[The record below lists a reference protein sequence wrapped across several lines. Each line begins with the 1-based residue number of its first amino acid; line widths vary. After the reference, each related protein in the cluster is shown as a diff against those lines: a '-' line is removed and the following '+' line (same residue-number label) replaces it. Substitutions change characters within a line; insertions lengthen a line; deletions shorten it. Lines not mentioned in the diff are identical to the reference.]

1 MAVDIKFL
9 IDGVDRGQPINA
21 DEFGFTIAEE
31 TSINARIVSFNND
44 LIFIGQ
50 AYEYLMGK
58 LDNNGFCNLINVEVQ
73 YKCEGQF
80 KQLVKG
86 YFIISEC
93 LFLID
98 KCQVKTKLYD
108 ESFSTKINNNKN
120 IPFSMLNA
128 LTKNLQPV
136 TLPTIISGQFFN
148 PANGVYDTDE
158 IIGYS
163 LFDVFKHLVSCMSDN
178 LIDFASNLF
187 QFNLT
192 TSGDIYLVTNGEAI
206 RSRVSGEVVVTFEKL
221 FTAMHRKLNLCL
233 VFEKQSNGRPLL
245 RIEDAAYINQ
255 QNTTANL
262 YDQPNINLSFDRDR
276 LYSAVSFGASP
287 MLEAEDCTGGSCTFT
302 QTPFRGF
309 REETFGFTGECNTS
323 KVLDLNSSDIIFDT
337 NVIEDVFRFNAE
349 DRKLDTFIVQCYW
362 YSSTQEY
369 RATKFDPY
377 FLDQSVYNGDFRNIE
392 VSSNWIG
399 GYPNSLFSF
408 LNVPPIASTANMT
421 AKSNFTTAGQPFFVV
436 DDGAFTDFESYNGFP
451 VPFNNIIYDFGNN
464 FDGYVYTAPYLGTY
478 LIGSYVVMSG
488 IFLTGTKVSKL
499 SIIHM
504 NSADVVIQTYFT
516 GNLLKN
522 SFSLTIAN
530 LDINILMNAG
540 DKIKINVYTILNG
553 SAPPSNQAIQNQG
566 VEDNILY
573 TTQLVITGTPLL
585 ANNPPSELEAVNIED
600 VRAYLYSF
608 ERPLTMNEIQ
618 AILDNTSRP
627 ISFGRY
633 DDPLRVIKGY
643 IKKVDVKSI
652 IEQEASFELKSNRI
666 LR

>member
-255 QNTTANL
+255 QNTSANL

-287 MLEAEDCTGGSCTFT
+287 MLEAETFT
-302 QTPFRGF
+302 AMPLPQAMTIRLKTPVCR
-309 REETFGFTGECNTS
+309 
-323 KVLDLNSSDIIFDT
+323 
-337 NVIEDVFRFNAE
+337 
-349 DRKLDTFIVQCYW
+349 
-362 YSSTQEY
+362 
-369 RATKFDPY
+369 P
-377 FLDQSVYNGDFRNIE
+377 SVR
-392 VSSNWIG
+392 
-399 GYPNSLFSF
+399 
-408 LNVPPIASTANMT
+408 
-421 AKSNFTTAGQPFFVV
+421 QR
-436 DDGAFTDFESYNGFP
+436 
-451 VPFNNIIYDFGNN
+451 
-464 FDGYVYTAPYLGTY
+464 
-478 LIGSYVVMSG
+478 
-488 IFLTGTKVSKL
+488 
-499 SIIHM
+499 
-504 NSADVVIQTYFT
+504 
-516 GNLLKN
+516 
-522 SFSLTIAN
+522 
-530 LDINILMNAG
+530 
-540 DKIKINVYTILNG
+540 
-553 SAPPSNQAIQNQG
+553 
-566 VEDNILY
+566 
-573 TTQLVITGTPLL
+573 TPK
-585 ANNPPSELEAVNIED
+585 
-600 VRAYLYSF
+600 
-608 ERPLTMNEIQ
+608 T
-618 AILDNTSRP
+618 
-627 ISFGRY
+627 
-633 DDPLRVIKGY
+633 
-643 IKKVDVKSI
+643 
-652 IEQEASFELKSNRI
+652 
-666 LR
+666 

>member
-1 MAVDIKFL
+1 MAVDIRFL
-9 IDGVDRGQPINA
+9 IDGADRGQPINA
-21 DEFGFTIAEE
+21 NDFGFTIAEE
-31 TSINARIVSFNND
+31 TSINARIVSFNNE
-44 LIFIGQ
+44 LIFIGES
-50 AYEYLMGK
+50 YEYLMGK

-73 YKCEGQF
+73 YQCDGLY

-120 IPFSMLNA
+120 IPFSMLNE
-128 LTKNLQPV
+128 LTKNLEAV
-136 TLPTIISGQFFN
+136 TPPSAIYGQFFN
-148 PANGVYDTDE
+148 PADGVYDTND
-158 IIGYS
+158 IMGYS
-163 LFDVFKHLVSCMSDN
+163 LYDVFKHLVSCMSDN
-178 LIDFASNLF
+178 LVDFASTLF
-187 QFNLT
+187 EFDLA

-206 RSRVSGEVVVTFEKL
+206 RSRLIGEVVVTFEKL
-221 FTAMHRKLNLCL
+221 YSAMHRKLNLCM

-255 QNTTANL
+255 QNASVNL
-262 YDQPNINLSFDRDR
+262 YDQPNINLSFDKDR

-287 MLEAEDCTGGSCTFT
+287 MLEAEDCTNGTCSFT

-323 KVLDLNSSDIIFDT
+323 KVLDLKSDDIIFDT

-377 FLDQSVYNGDFRNIE
+377 FIDQSVYNGDFRNIE

-408 LNVPPIASTANMT
+408 LNVSPYAALANVTAF
-421 AKSNFTTAGQPFFVV
+421 SNFTTFGQPFFVV

-451 VPFNNIIYDFGNN
+451 VPFTNIQYDFGNN
-464 FDGYVYTAPYLGTY
+464 FDGYIYTAPYIGTY
-478 LIGSYVVMSG
+478 VIGSYVILSG
-488 IFLTGTKVSKL
+488 IFQTASKVSFI

-504 NSADVVIQTYFT
+504 NSANVVIQTYN
-516 GNLLKN
+516 GGLLQKQKIN
-522 SFSLTIAN
+522 LTIAR

-540 DKIKINVYTILNG
+540 DKIKVNVSSKPFG
-553 SAPPSNQAIQNQG
+553 AGPPANQALQNQG
-566 VEDNILY
+566 VEDGFLY
-573 TTQLVITGTPLL
+573 TTQLIITGLPLL
-585 ANNPPSELEAVNIED
+585 ANNPPSELQPVNIED
-600 VRAYLYSF
+600 VRAYLYNF
-608 ERPLTMNEIQ
+608 QRPLSMTQIEQ
-618 AILDNTSRP
+618 ILDNTSRP

-633 DDPLRVIKGY
+633 DDPLRVINGY

-666 LR
+666 IR

>member
-21 DEFGFTIAEE
+21 NEFGFTIAEE
-31 TSINARIVSFNND
+31 ASINARIVSFNNE

-50 AYEYLMGK
+50 AYEYLMDK

-136 TLPTIISGQFFN
+136 TPPTIISGEFFN
-148 PANGVYDTDE
+148 PANGVYDTND
-158 IIGYS
+158 IIGYQI
-163 LFDVFKHLVSCMSDN
+163 FDVFKHLVSCMSDN

-187 QFNLT
+187 EFDLT
-192 TSGDIYLVTNGEAI
+192 TSGDLYIVTNGEAI
-206 RSRVSGEVVVTFEKL
+206 RSRLTGEVVVSFEKL
-221 FTAMHRKLNLCL
+221 FTAMHKKLNLCI
-233 VFEKQSNGRPLL
+233 VFEKQTNGRPLL

-255 QNTTANL
+255 QNPSANL
-262 YDQPNINLSFDRDR
+262 YDQPDINLSFDRDR
-276 LYSAVSFGASP
+276 LYSAVDFGSSP
-287 MLEAEDCTGGSCTFT
+287 MLEAEDCTGGTCTFT

-349 DRKLDTFIVQCYW
+349 DRKLDTFIIEANYN
-362 YSSTQEY
+362 TNTNLY
-369 RATKFDPY
+369 RAKKFDPY
-377 FLDQSVYNGDFRNIE
+377 NLNQSVYNGGFRNIN

-408 LNVPPIASTANMT
+408 LNISPNAALSNLSAFGNFPI
-421 AKSNFTTAGQPFFVV
+421 AGQPFFVT
-436 DDGAFTDFESYNGFP
+436 DDGVYTDFESYNGFP
-451 VPFNNIIYDFGNN
+451 VPFSNVQYDVNNN
-464 FDGYVYTAPYLGTY
+464 FDNYIYTAPFLGTY
-478 LIGSYVVMSG
+478 TIGSYVVLSN
-488 IFLTGTKVSKL
+488 IFATASRYSFI
-499 SIIHM
+499 SIVHM
-504 NSADVVIQTYFT
+504 NSANVVIQTYNGPALQKQNINIT
-516 GNLLKN
+516 ITNLV
-522 SFSLTIAN
+522 
-530 LDINILMNAG
+530 INILMNAG
-540 DKIKINVYTILNG
+540 DKIKVNVYGRQALSG
-553 SAPPSNQAIQNQG
+553 PPKNQGVQSQG
-566 VEDNILY
+566 VEDGILY
-573 TTQLVITGTPLL
+573 NTQLIISGLPLL

-600 VRAYLYSF
+600 VRAYLYKF
-608 ERPLTMNEIQ
+608 ERPLTMNEIE
-618 AILDNTSRP
+618 AILNNTSRP

-643 IKKVDVKSI
+643 IKKVDIKSI
-652 IEQEASFELKSNRI
+652 IEQEASIELKSNKV